1 MARLAELL
9 PDHYYAYAPS
19 IDISDPTLKDRSA
32 RRQYGVLTL
41 SRWPI
46 LSARVFPL
54 PKYPVVGH
62 LVDQS
67 CLQELIVAPH
77 GRPIKGMASQNPLFE
92 RISGPLSCALI
103 ISGAF
108 DHTSAAAFRLSPA
121 LG

>member
-19 IDISDPTLKDRSA
+19 VDISDPTLKDRSA

-54 PKYPVVGH
+54 PK
-62 LVDQS
+62 
-67 CLQELIVAPH
+67 
-77 GRPIKGMASQNPLFE
+77 
-92 RISGPLSCALI
+92 
-103 ISGAF
+103 
-108 DHTSAAAFRLSPA
+108 
-121 LG
+121 